1 MVGVTFVRRPQRSVA
16 ALPVVPAVVTVLAL
30 PVGPAAVFGLVGV
43 VALAAGTTTAS
54 RAGVTL
60 GGVALLGGVLA
71 AGLAGLSLPVLV
83 LATAGAVA
91 SWTTGQHVV
100 GLAHQLGRD
109 APVRRSVLAHLASA
123 TVATLS
129 VGVVGIAVYRFAQ
142 GRVTQA
148 AVGFLLVGVVALLV
162 ALRS

>member
-1 MVGVTFVRRPQRSVA
+1 MTFDRRPQRRVA
-16 ALPVVPAVVTVLAL
+16 ALAVAPAVVTLLTL
-30 PVGPAAVFGLVGV
+30 PGGVAAVLGFVGV
-43 VALAAGTTTAS
+43 VALAAGVGTAS

-60 GGVALLGGVLA
+60 GGVALLAGVLA
-71 AGLAGLSLPVLV
+71 AGLAGLSLPMLV
-83 LATAGAVA
+83 LGTAGTVVA
-91 SWTTGQHVV
+91 WTTGQHVV

-129 VGVVGIAVYRFAQ
+129 VGLVGVVVYRVAR
-142 GRVTQA
+142 GSVSGV
-148 AVGFLLVGVVALLV
+148 AVGFLLVGCVALLV